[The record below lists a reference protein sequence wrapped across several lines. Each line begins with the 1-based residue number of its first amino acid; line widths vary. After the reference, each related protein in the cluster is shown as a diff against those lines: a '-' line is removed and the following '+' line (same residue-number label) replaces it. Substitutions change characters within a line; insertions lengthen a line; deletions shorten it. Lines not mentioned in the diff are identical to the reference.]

1 MPARQEVLRRHPMLL
16 LDGCHNPDG
25 AAGLA
30 QTLADAGYEGNL
42 VAVIGMVADKDIDGF
57 LDKLEPCFEKV
68 FTTAPSTPRALPAE
82 ELRNKARFHFDAEAG
97 GPVAQAI
104 RKAVDYADDHNL
116 PGVVVCGS
124 LYLAADARPL
134 LLKEA
139 EN

>member
-1 MPARQEVLRRHPMLL
+1 
-16 LDGCHNPDG
+16 
-25 AAGLA
+25 
-30 QTLADAGYEGNL
+30 
-42 VAVIGMVADKDIDGF
+42 MVADKDIDGF
-57 LDKLEPCFEKV
+57 LTKLEPCFEKV

-82 ELRNKARFHFDAEAG
+82 ELRKKARFHFDAEAG
-97 GPVAQAI
+97 GPVEQAI